1 MTCIRTSHPYGA
13 PLAVSLRNPAAEDG
27 LWKVVGRRQ
36 VIYAKSTMS
45 LGDQVRAAEALIES
59 RGCQPLKMVGRSN
72 LGICDRRYSA
82 RTGHRLNQEVWP
94 LAVEFGRHARV
105 RRRSPPSC

>member
-1 MTCIRTSHPYGA
+1 MPTHVHGLP
-13 PLAVSLRNPAAEDG
+13 RNAAEDG

-59 RGCQPLKMVGRSN
+59 RGCQPLKMPLTLHRSDKGMN
-72 LGICDRRYSA
+72 RNKETVSLSGSALDPRIAECDYRGEGATLSNKIA
-82 RTGHRLNQEVWP
+82 PV
-94 LAVEFGRHARV
+94 
-105 RRRSPPSC
+105 